1 MKHILLGGCLM
12 LIATAMYGQEL
23 YVFSE
28 PASNMPSK
36 SIGAKFSAKYPATN
50 NGRFTQRY
58 LPEVMFGVNK
68 NVMVHVVGAVSNY
81 YNKNMEVDGGKL
93 YVKYR
98 FYSNDEVHKH
108 FRMAAFGDV
117 GFSKHPYTYMDANL
131 DGDNDGLQAGLI
143 ATQLV
148 NKLAVSG
155 TASYLKIFEPSD
167 KTGLNPMLAYNML
180 NYSLSAGYLLF
191 PREYVDYNQ
200 TNLNL
205 YVEMLGMKALD
216 KNDYGLD
223 IAPALQLIF
232 NSNSKLN
239 VGYRFQVAGN
249 MTRIA
254 NQQVLISLEHTFF
267 NAWK

>member
-1 MKHILLGGCLM
+1 MKYIVAVVFLLLTSSF
-12 LIATAMYGQEL
+12 INGQEL

-28 PASNMPSK
+28 PASNMPSR
-36 SIGAKFSAKYPATN
+36 SIGARFTAKYPTTS

-58 LPEVMFGVNK
+58 MPEVMIGVDK
-68 NVMVHVVGAVSNY
+68 NWMVHVAGSFSNY
-81 YNKNMEVDGGKL
+81 YNNNLEADGAKL

-98 FYSNDEVHKH
+98 FYSNDEVHRH
-108 FRMAAFGDV
+108 FRMAAFADA

-131 DGDNDGLQAGLI
+131 DGDNDGVQGGLI
-143 ATQLV
+143 ATQLI

-155 TASYLKIFEPSD
+155 TVSYLKIFKPSN
-167 KTGLNPMLAYNML
+167 KTSIDPSMAYHML

-191 PREYVDYNQ
+191 PKEYVDYKQ

-223 IAPALQLIF
+223 LAPAVQLIF
-232 NSNSKLN
+232 NSNSKVNL
-239 VGYRFQVAGN
+239 GYRFQVAGN
-249 MTRIA
+249 MKRIA
-254 NQQVLISLEHTFF
+254 NQQFVVSLEHTFF

>member
-1 MKHILLGGCLM
+1 MKHLLSWVLLM

-36 SIGAKFSAKYPATN
+36 SISAKLSAKYPNAN

-58 LPEVMFGVNK
+58 LPEVMFGLDK
-68 NVMVHVVGAVSNY
+68 HWMVHVVGAVSNY

-117 GFSKHPYTYMDANL
+117 GFSRHPYTFMDANL
-131 DGDNDGLQAGLI
+131 DGDNDGVQAGII

-155 TASYLKIFEPSD
+155 TASYLKIFEPNN
-167 KTGLNPMLAYNML
+167 KAGLNPMLAYNMI

-191 PREYVDYNQ
+191 PREYVDYKQ

-223 IAPALQLIF
+223 MAPAVQLIF

-249 MTRIA
+249 MARIG
-254 NQQVLISLEHTFF
+254 NQQLLVSLEHTFF